1 MGAPISLSQPHPPSQ
16 TLQTAKLHPSLK
28 ERAVPRADLSVS
40 LVSSGPEDDE
50 NDRRDYSE
58 ATTETSE
65 QTDTSEQ
72 KTNAA
77 VHPPELQR
85 DLPPGYM
92 HGQGLTDHKLKPG
105 WFALTSHL
113 SQS

>member
-1 MGAPISLSQPHPPSQ
+1 M
-16 TLQTAKLHPSLK
+16 
-28 ERAVPRADLSVS
+28 ADLSVS

-58 ATTETSE
+58 TTTETSE

-77 VHPPELQR
+77 THPPELQR

-92 HGQGLTDHKLKPG
+92 VQHHKLKPG

-113 SQS
+113 SHS